1 MNTNEQTQKIDEQI
15 RVFFLD
21 FKIELIVNETYFYMN
36 LICGNVNYDMVS
48 LVLDLEEEAK
58 WTLNISLY

>member
-36 LICGNVNYDMVS
+36 LICGNVNYDMVN